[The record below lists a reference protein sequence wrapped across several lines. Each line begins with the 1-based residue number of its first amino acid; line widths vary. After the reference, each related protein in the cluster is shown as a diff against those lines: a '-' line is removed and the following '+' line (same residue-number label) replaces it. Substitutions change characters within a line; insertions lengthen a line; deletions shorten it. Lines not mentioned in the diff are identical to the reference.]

1 MPVAEAESVH
11 VVSLEVEI
19 SIKLRRGYKL
29 AYLSDVAVIGL
40 SGVLSEL
47 SLVNGGISTLDVE
60 DGITGDSSVELGV
73 VVTPVD
79 DGNESVGKGVSS
91 V

>member
-1 MPVAEAESVH
+1 M
-11 VVSLEVEI
+11 
-19 SIKLRRGYKL
+19 

-47 SLVNGGISTLDVE
+47 SLVNGGMSTLDVE